1 VIRSL
6 LYVPGTSE
14 QMILKARD
22 SAADALILDL
32 EDAVAVERKI
42 EARGNVARLLRELEF
57 GDKEL
62 FVRINSLA
70 TVWGL
75 EDARAVAAS
84 GAPGILI
91 PKAELVDDV
100 ITVAA
105 ILKSREKRQ
114 TAEQHRQ
121 ILCLIESPRGVLGC
135 RELAESNELVA
146 GLIIGAADLS
156 GDLGC
161 ILSEDERELLYAR
174 SQVLLAARAAGVAAY
189 DSPHFII
196 DDLEGLRRCSQ
207 SARNLGYDGQSII
220 HPSHIE
226 TVNAIFAPTSV
237 QIAEAQRVISA
248 LEAARAEG
256 RGVVVLDGKMIDQVH
271 LLAAKKLLQQARN

>member
-1 VIRSL
+1 MIRSL

-14 QMILKARD
+14 QMILKARE
-22 SAADALILDL
+22 STADALILDL
-32 EDAVAVERKI
+32 EDAIAVERKI
-42 EARGNVARLLRELEF
+42 EARGTVARLLRENDF
-57 GDKEL
+57 RDKEL
-62 FVRINSLA
+62 FVRINSLT

-91 PKAELVDDV
+91 PKAELIDDV

-105 ILKSREKRQ
+105 ILKSSEKRE
-114 TAEQHRQ
+114 AGELRRQ

-146 GLIIGAADLS
+146 GLIIGAADLAS
-156 GDLGC
+156 DLGC

-174 SQVLLAARAAGVAAY
+174 SQVLFSARAAGVAVF
-189 DSPHFII
+189 DSPHFVI
-196 DDLEGLRRCSQ
+196 DDLEGLRRRCQ
-207 SARNLGYDGQSII
+207 AARNLGYDGLTII

-226 TVNAIFAPTSV
+226 TVNTIFAPTSS
-237 QIAEAQRVISA
+237 QIAEAERVISA

-256 RGVVVLDGKMIDQVH
+256 RGVILLDGKMIDQVH
-271 LLAAKKLLQQARN
+271 LSAAKKILAQARN

>member
-1 VIRSL
+1 
-6 LYVPGTSE
+6 
-14 QMILKARD
+14 MILKARD
-22 SAADALILDL
+22 SGADAIILDL
-32 EDAVAVERKI
+32 EDAIAPERKI
-42 EARGNVARLLRELEF
+42 EARGTVARLLRENDF
-57 GDKEL
+57 GEKEL
-62 FVRINSLA
+62 FVRINSLT

-100 ITVAA
+100 ITIAA
-105 ILKSREKRQ
+105 ILKSRERRN
-114 TAEQHRQ
+114 ADEQPRQ

-146 GLIIGAADLS
+146 GLIIGAADLA

-174 SQVLLAARAAGVAAY
+174 SQVLLAARAAGVAAF
-189 DSPHFII
+189 DSPHFVIN
-196 DDLEGLRRCSQ
+196 DPEGLRRRSQ
-207 SARNLGYDGQSII
+207 AARNLGYDGLTII

-226 TVNAIFAPTSV
+226 TVNTVFAPTSG
-237 QIAEAQRVISA
+237 QIAEAERVISA

-256 RGVVVLDGKMIDQVH
+256 RGVVMLDGRMIDQVH
-271 LLAAKKLLQQARN
+271 LSAARKLLEQARN

>member
-1 VIRSL
+1 MIRSL

-32 EDAVAVERKI
+32 EDAIAAERKI
-42 EARGNVARLLRELEF
+42 EARGTVARLLRESDF

-62 FVRINSLA
+62 FVRINSLT

-105 ILKSREKRQ
+105 ILKSKEKRE
-114 TAEQHRQ
+114 AGEQRRQ
-121 ILCLIESPRGVLGC
+121 ILCLVESPRGVLGC
-135 RELAESNELVA
+135 RELAESNELIA
-146 GLIIGAADLS
+146 GLIIGAADLA

-174 SQVLLAARAAGVAAY
+174 SQVLFAARAAGVAAF
-189 DSPHFII
+189 DSPHFVI
-196 DDLEGLRRCSQ
+196 DDREGLRRRCQ
-207 SARNLGYDGQSII
+207 AARNLGYDGLTII

-226 TVNAIFAPTSV
+226 TVNTVFAPTSG

-256 RGVVVLDGKMIDQVH
+256 RGVVLLDGKMIDQVH
-271 LLAAKKLLQQARN
+271 LSAAKKILEQARN